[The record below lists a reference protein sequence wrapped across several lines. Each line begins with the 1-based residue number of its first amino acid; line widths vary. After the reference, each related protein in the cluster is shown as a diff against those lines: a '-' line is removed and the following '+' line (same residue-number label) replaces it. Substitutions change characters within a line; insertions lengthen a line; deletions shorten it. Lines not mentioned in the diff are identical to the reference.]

1 MNTIQKHPAKN
12 NRSLIPHPTARATK
26 EKTERPIFPAALRA
40 FPIVLAVGAILLGIC
55 TAIAYATP
63 DPDAYAPPLSVG
75 ATALTAFIGGILT
88 VRQCGKDTSAFF
100 CGLIGGILL
109 LLCQLLLSL
118 CFSGSREWGLHSSVP
133 VAILLRVGLILTEV
147 LGALAGK
154 PRKDSNRAHHRPP
167 MAE

>member
-63 DPDAYAPPLSVG
+63 DGNAERTQAP
-75 ATALTAFIGGILT
+75 F
-88 VRQCGKDTSAFF
+88 SA
-100 CGLIGGILL
+100 
-109 LLCQLLLSL
+109 
-118 CFSGSREWGLHSSVP
+118 
-133 VAILLRVGLILTEV
+133 
-147 LGALAGK
+147 
-154 PRKDSNRAHHRPP
+154 D
-167 MAE
+167 